1 MVNRKKLLAAFSG
14 LLAVSLVVFQGA
26 AAAQNSTLKIVCA
39 NEGSNIYTPPESVQ
53 YSYRYGPAILIDG
66 NRIDIWASAPPLV
79 SNGVRYG
86 NDSIEYTRSMDGGKT
101 WTDWKV
107 VLYPTLDSEDKWS
120 TCDPGAFKYG
130 DYYYVG
136 YTGSPEFRTDPSK
149 EKAVNNL
156 FIARAKNPEGP
167 YEKWNGSGWGGK
179 PYAITRYSGNGV
191 GCSMP
196 AFTVKD
202 DRLYMYYVDQTKYD
216 QDWNSY
222 GNISVSVF
230 PLKDPNW
237 PGKQISNDRCKNE
250 PEEVK
255 YCPETGK
262 FIGFQ
267 LLNGWD
273 YDSYVSV
280 MESKDG
286 INFEKT
292 TTFRSNF
299 PHYAHN
305 IGVSGN
311 TLGQLD
317 LSITNYIGAAYTP
330 TGDEAWWGH
339 WHTRLAP
346 LYIKTESPATT
357 AKPTTTKPATPTTKP
372 KKTTATSPESKPV
385 ENPTSNAPSN
395 EASEPASGETTQVL
409 DTTSTTRPESS
420 AAPVIKESADGLPV
434 WAYMVIAGGVVLL
447 AGGGVL
453 LYLFVFKKKRVK

>member
-1 MVNRKKLLAAFSG
+1 
-14 LLAVSLVVFQGA
+14 
-26 AAAQNSTLKIVCA
+26 
-39 NEGSNIYTPPESVQ
+39 
-53 YSYRYGPAILIDG
+53 
-66 NRIDIWASAPPLV
+66 
-79 SNGVRYG
+79 
-86 NDSIEYTRSMDGGKT
+86 MDGGKT

-202 DRLYMYYVDQTKYD
+202 DRLYMYYVDQTKDD

-330 TGDEAWWGH
+330 TGRRSLVGALAHTACPALHKDGELCYNGKADHHEAGDPNH
-339 WHTRLAP
+339 QAEKTDRYLTGVQTGRKSNFRCTVKRSFGTGFRRNHAGARYDVDHPPGKLCGAGDKGVGGRPARLGV
-346 LYIKTESPATT
+346 Y
-357 AKPTTTKPATPTTKP
+357 
-372 KKTTATSPESKPV
+372 
-385 ENPTSNAPSN
+385 
-395 EASEPASGETTQVL
+395 G
-409 DTTSTTRPESS
+409 DCRRGRP
-420 AAPVIKESADGLPV
+420 
-434 WAYMVIAGGVVLL
+434 AGGRRRITLS
-447 AGGGVL
+447 
-453 LYLFVFKKKRVK
+453 FRI